1 MLVFIDLDGT
11 LTNTIHPSW
20 RPYRDGQAVIAPDQ
34 VPVFPGARDFISYC
48 YQKGIHLVLVSDSHP
63 RYVEPLRQYLGLQ
76 GICLADKPN
85 TARLNDY
92 IAISPILQ
100 QELRNPDG
108 CFFVGDTKL
117 DIEIGRKYGIR
128 TILLRQYWTKQEDID
143 VVSGVG
149 DDLGN
154 LKMGATYEAKSFSE
168 VIGILQSPDDYLV
181 ALEAQLIGKQS
192 NRAIIFKSTTYSNGD
207 WSGVFCLARQ
217 EEGCCDRFARSD
229 CYRMI
234 ANPQRTNVFL
244 DLMSGTMSS
253 YIRFYQN
260 AYICQWDYLTYL
272 SDKSTTVPPEK
283 MKQIFDRV
291 ESDIPK
297 VKLLKWREMGQ
308 GSLRNQI
315 DYSSRQKFLADYL
328 QIDDSINLHGKNVI
342 VFDDQLT
349 TGATA
354 YYVIKSLKQR
364 GAVNVLFIAF
374 FQMILD
380 VSDGMV
386 CPHCGKPMRI
396 KRKKKDGKRFY
407 SCVPPEYGGE
417 GCGNIISI
425 D

>member
-11 LTNTIHPSW
+11 LVNTTHPSW
-20 RPYRDGQAVIAPDQ
+20 RPYRDGQAIIAPDK
-34 VPVFPGARDFISYC
+34 VPPFTGAREFISYC

-63 RYVEPLRQYLGLQ
+63 KYVEPIRQYLGLQ

-85 TARLNDY
+85 TSRLNDY

-117 DIEIGRKYGIR
+117 DIEIGRKYDIR
-128 TILLRQYWTKQEDID
+128 TILLTQYSVLEDD
-143 VVSGVG
+143 VDKASGVG
-149 DDLGN
+149 DVLGN
-154 LKMGATYEAKSFSE
+154 MKMGPTYCAKSFDE
-168 VIGILQSPDDYLV
+168 VKAILEAPDDHLL
-181 ALEAQLIGKQS
+181 ALEAKLVGHES
-192 NRAIIFKSTTYSNGD
+192 NRVIRFKDMWYANGD

-217 EEGCCDRFARSD
+217 EEGKCDRFARSD
-229 CYRMI
+229 QYRQI
-234 ANPQRTNVFL
+234 ANPNRTEDFL
-244 DLMSGTMSS
+244 GLLAGTMST
-253 YIRFYQN
+253 YIRFFQST
-260 AYICQWDYLTYL
+260 CPFPWHYLTYL
-272 SDKSTTVPPEK
+272 SDKSTTLPPEK

-297 VKLLKWREMGQ
+297 AKLLYWLEMGQ

-315 DYSSRQKFLADYL
+315 DYSNRQKFLIEYL
-328 QIDDSINLHGKNVI
+328 RIDESVNLHGKNVI

-354 YYVIKSLKQR
+354 YFVIKSLKQR
-364 GAVNVLFIAF
+364 GAANILFIAF

-380 VSDGMV
+380 VSDGML
-386 CPHCGKPMRI
+386 CPLCGHPMRI
-396 KRKKKDGKRFY
+396 KRRKKDGKRFY
-407 SCVPPEYGGE
+407 SCVPSEYGGD

>member
-20 RPYRDGQAVIAPDQ
+20 SPYRDGQAVIAPDQ
-34 VPVFPGARDFISYC
+34 VPVFPGTREFISYC

-63 RYVEPLRQYLGLQ
+63 KYVEPLRQYLGLQ
-76 GICLADKPN
+76 GIYLADKPN

-117 DIEIGRKYGIR
+117 DIEIGRKYDIR
-128 TILLRQYWTKQEDID
+128 TILLMQYSIPEADID
-143 VVSGVG
+143 IASGVG
-149 DDLGN
+149 DYQGN
-154 LKMGATYEAKSFSE
+154 IKMGPTYCARSFEDVKAILEA
-168 VIGILQSPDDYLV
+168 PDDHLLS
-181 ALEAQLIGKQS
+181 LEARLVGHNSFNAIRFKDIWYA
-192 NRAIIFKSTTYSNGD
+192 NRD
-207 WSGVFCLARQ
+207 WAGVFCLARQ
-217 EEGCCDRFARSD
+217 EEGKCDRFARSD
-229 CYRMI
+229 QYRQI
-234 ANPQRTNVFL
+234 ANPGRTDDFL
-244 DLMSGTMSS
+244 SLMAGTMSS
-253 YIRFYQN
+253 YIRFFQST
-260 AYICQWDYLTYL
+260 CPFPWHYLTYL
-272 SDKSTTVPPEK
+272 SDKSTTLPPEK

-297 VKLLKWREMGQ
+297 AKLLYWLEMGQ

-315 DYSSRQKFLADYL
+315 DYPSRQKFLIDYL
-328 QIDDSINLHGKNVI
+328 RIDESINLHGKNVI

-364 GAVNVLFIAF
+364 GAANILFIAF

-386 CPHCGKPMRI
+386 CPNCGQPMRI
-396 KRKKKDGKRFY
+396 KRRKKDGKRFY
-407 SCVPPEYGGE
+407 SCVPPGYGGD
-417 GCGNIISI
+417 GCGNIINI